1 MDAGDPVD
9 GAYSSRSLTLRI
21 GYFQTR
27 ARQLTSQACGRAGTD
42 HDRRPA
48 VFLFPSVCPSKG
60 GDMSLKS
67 FLIGSPIETIRE
79 KHERLT
85 KTMGLAVFSSDALSS
100 VAYGTEEIMF
110 ALMIGGAALL
120 HYLVPIAVAIVILV
134 AIVAT
139 SYFQTIHAYSS
150 GGGAYIVAKDNL
162 GEYPGLVAGSALLI
176 DYVLTV
182 TVSVSAGV
190 AAITSAF
197 PALRAYTVL
206 LCLLSIL
213 LVTIINLRGV
223 RESGKV
229 FAFPVYLFIGIL
241 LLLIAASFMKSFSFP
256 HVEYQGLKQTTS
268 NIIPVFII
276 LRAFAS
282 GCATL
287 TGIEAVSNGVRAFK
301 APEAKNA
308 GITLIWMAVTLG
320 VLTIGIAYFAHY
332 YRILPNENETVLSQL
347 ARTVFSKGLIY
358 YAIQFATALILILA
372 ANTSYAD
379 FPRLSSIMAND
390 RYLPRQLSSRGDK
403 LVFSNGI
410 LILGLV
416 SAALLI
422 LFRGDTHL
430 LIPLYAV
437 GVFTAF
443 TLSQA
448 GMVRHWLR
456 EKGDGWLKSAVI
468 NGVGTIVTAIVLII
482 IAVEKFS
489 HGAWIVLV
497 AIPILV
503 LLTQKIHSHYLSVAE
518 QLSLQSCLATES
530 EYKHHSVVIPI
541 SGVQQAV
548 VNAIKYAK
556 ALSDDVTA
564 VYVYIDPVATKKVK
578 EKWDA
583 GCMGVNLQILHSP
596 YRSVIEPLMDYIE
609 SIQGRYPDGIITV
622 VLPEFVPSKWWHH
635 LLHNQTA
642 LFIKGILL
650 FKKGVVST
658 SVPFHLTK

>member
-1 MDAGDPVD
+1 
-9 GAYSSRSLTLRI
+9 
-21 GYFQTR
+21 
-27 ARQLTSQACGRAGTD
+27 
-42 HDRRPA
+42 
-48 VFLFPSVCPSKG
+48 
-60 GDMSLKS
+60 MSLKS
-67 FLIGSPIETIRE
+67 LLIGNPIESVKE

-85 KTMGLAVFSSDALSS
+85 KMMGLAVFSSDPLSS
-100 VAYGTEEIMF
+100 VAYGTEEILF
-110 ALMIGGAALL
+110 ALMAGGAALL
-120 HYLVPIAVAIVILV
+120 NYLLPIALAIVILV

-139 SYFQTIHAYSS
+139 SYYQTIHAYSS

-162 GEYPGLVAGSALLI
+162 GNYPGLVAGAALLI

-182 TVSVSAGV
+182 TVSVSAGI

-197 PALRAYTVL
+197 PGLRTHTVL

-213 LVTIINLRGV
+213 FITLINLRGV

-229 FAFPVYLFIGIL
+229 FSVPVYLFIGGL
-241 LLLIAASFMKSFSFP
+241 LLLIAASFTKSLSFP
-256 HVEYQGLKQTTS
+256 HIEYQTLKETAG
-268 NIIPVFII
+268 IFPVFII

-301 APEAKNA
+301 APEARNA
-308 GITLIWMAVTLG
+308 GITLVWMAVTLG
-320 VLTIGIAYFAHY
+320 ALTIGIAYFAHF
-332 YRILPNENETVLSQL
+332 YRILPNEHETVLSQL
-347 ARTVFSKGLIY
+347 ARTVFSRGVVY
-358 YAIQFATALILILA
+358 YFIQFATALILILA

-390 RYLPRQLSSRGDK
+390 RYLPRQLSNRGDK

-410 LILGLV
+410 LILGTV
-416 SAALLI
+416 SALLLV

-448 GMVRHWLR
+448 GMVLHWLR
-456 EKGDGWLKSAVI
+456 ERGSGWLKSAVI
-468 NGVGTIVTAIVLII
+468 NGIGMIVTGVVLVI

-489 HGAWIVLV
+489 HGAWMVLV

-503 LLTQKIHSHYLSVAE
+503 LVTQKIHQHYLSVAR
-518 QLSLQSCLATES
+518 QLSLETCITGEAG
-530 EYKHHSVVIPI
+530 YKHHSVMIPI
-541 SGVQQAV
+541 SGIQQAV
-548 VNAIKYAK
+548 INAVKYAR
-556 ALSDDVTA
+556 ALSDDVVA
-564 VYVYIDPVATKKVK
+564 VYVCIDPVETAKIQAG
-578 EKWDA
+578 WDKH
-583 GCMGVNLQILHSP
+583 CMGVPLHVLESP
-596 YRSVIEPLMDYIE
+596 YRSITEPLIGYIDE
-609 SIQGRYPDGIITV
+609 VRERFGEGVITV

-658 SVPFHLTK
+658 SVPFHLVK